1 MTLWSAA
8 EVAQATAGT
17 ATTDWTASGVS
28 IDTRTLR
35 PGDLFVALKA
45 ARDGHDFVAD
55 ALAMGAAAALVSHVP
70 DGVSKDAPL
79 LIVDDVL
86 AGLEALGVA
95 ARARTEARVVA
106 VTGSVGKTST
116 KEMLRAMLG
125 DQGRTHA
132 SVASYNN
139 HWGVPLT
146 LARMPADTEYA
157 VIEIGMNHPGEISP
171 LARMVRPHVAMITTV
186 AAAHLAAFDNIAAI
200 AVEKASIIDGLEYG
214 GTAILNNDCETA
226 AILQAKAHD
235 AKRRDVGFGEHGFDF
250 VLKTVDL
257 QENTTVVQAEA
268 NGTPLLF
275 KIGAVGKH
283 YAMNGL
289 GALAAVE
296 AVGSDLALAVQS
308 LGRWS
313 PYQGRGAREVIYLDP
328 VETHLTLELIDDSY
342 NANPASMQAAF
353 EVLAAANV
361 TSDTGRVSKGRRICF
376 VGDMKE
382 LGDEAD
388 ALHADLAGHPA
399 MQHIDTVHCVGALM
413 QGLRKALPAQKQ
425 GVWTQD
431 ASEMAGQVR
440 RLLDSGDVVLVKGS
454 LSMKLAL
461 VVDAIRKMGHP
472 VDLGIDPQNKSR
484 DS

>member
-1 MTLWSAA
+1 MTLWTAA
-8 EVAQATAGT
+8 EAAAATGGT
-17 ATTDWTASGVS
+17 STGDWSATGVS
-28 IDTRTLR
+28 IDTRTLQA
-35 PGDLFVALKA
+35 GDLFVALQA
-45 ARDGHDFVAD
+45 VRDGHDFVAQ
-55 ALAMGAAAALVSHVP
+55 ALENGAAAALVTHVP
-70 DGVSKDAPL
+70 KGVAQDAPL
-79 LIVDDVL
+79 LIVPDVL
-86 AGLEALGVA
+86 QGLEALGTA
-95 ARARTEARVVA
+95 ARARTEARVA
-106 VTGSVGKTST
+106 AITGSVGKTST

-157 VIEIGMNHPGEISP
+157 VIEIGMNHPGEIAP

-186 AAAHLAAFDNIAAI
+186 AAAHLEAFEDITGI

-214 GTAILNNDCETA
+214 GTAILNNDCSMA

-250 VLKTVDL
+250 VLKSVDL
-257 QENTTVVQAEA
+257 GRDSTVVQAEA
-268 NGTPLLF
+268 HEQPLLF

-289 GALAAVE
+289 GALAACE
-296 AVGSDLALAVQS
+296 ALGADLALAAQS

-313 PYQGRGAREVIYLDP
+313 PYQGRGAREVIFLDP
-328 VETHLTLELIDDSY
+328 VETDMTLELIDDSY
-342 NANPASMQAAF
+342 NANPTSMAAALD
-353 EVLAAANV
+353 VLAAAQV
-361 TSDTGRVSKGRRICF
+361 TNDIGRVSKGRRIAF

-382 LGDEAD
+382 LGDQGPD
-388 ALHADLAGHPA
+388 MHADLAALSAMGQIDKVHCIGPL
-399 MQHIDTVHCVGALM
+399 MQHLHA
-413 QGLRKALPAQKQ
+413 ALPAEKQ
-425 GVWTQD
+425 GDWGET
-431 ASEMAGQVR
+431 ATEMVANIPR
-440 RLLDSGDVVLVKGS
+440 RLDSGDVVLVKGS

-472 VDLGIDPQNKSR
+472 VDMGADPQDNE
-484 DS
+484 